1 MPTFN
6 YKADLHY
13 HTSALLALGLD
24 TLTLPWRSLHGPYAS
39 PSEVAHGLSGC
50 GRKIASLD
58 LVLPFTKPSHEKLN
72 QFLNNYNIED
82 NVISFSPHVT
92 HENAGTS
99 FFFISLFC
107 LFSHGSTN
115 IYTSSDVPFNFFV
128 SPENMTESIKVHNQ
142 GSS

>member
-39 PSEVAHGLSGC
+39 PSEVAHGLSGF

-82 NVISFSPHVT
+82 DVISFSPHVT
-92 HENAGTS
+92 HENAGNIFLIIL
-99 FFFISLFC
+99 FFLFPYGLTKSC
-107 LFSHGSTN
+107 T
-115 IYTSSDVPFNFFV
+115 YSDVPFNFFCL
-128 SPENMTESIKVHNQ
+128 SDDKT
-142 GSS
+142 

>member
-39 PSEVAHGLSGC
+39 PSEVAHGLSGF

-82 NVISFSPHVT
+82 NVISFSPHVAY
-92 HENAGTS
+92 ENAGTS
-99 FFFISLFC
+99 
-107 LFSHGSTN
+107 
-115 IYTSSDVPFNFFV
+115 
-128 SPENMTESIKVHNQ
+128 
-142 GSS
+142 